1 MLKKLFLSIAMLWMV
16 SHSALAGNPQIVGDS
31 ELLADLTEQVGP
43 AVVNIDWENKVKV
56 KNNQG
61 DPFDDFFNFGFNF
74 GRRGNPFNKFYQ
86 DGEVPLSGAGSGVIV
101 DAKNGY
107 IITNEHVIHDANKNK
122 INITLLSGKKLT
134 GKVIGTDRKLDI
146 AIIKVNEPGLPEA
159 QLGNSEKLR
168 PGQWVIAIGNPYQF
182 SNTVTFGIIS
192 ALARNLDALDKNNL
206 IQTDAPIN
214 PGNSGGPL
222 INMKGEV
229 IGINVAIDA
238 RATGIGFAIPIN
250 AVKNIM
256 DDLIK
261 KGKIVRPWV
270 GIYMRNVDKEI
281 ADYLNLPIAQGVLVV
296 DVAEDSPAANAR
308 LQKYDVIRKIEGQTV
323 KDSKQLA
330 DLVAGYPVGKKISV
344 EYWREGKTEKTQIKI
359 GEQP

>member
-1 MLKKLFLSIAMLWMV
+1 MELQAKLLRVLEERVVEPLGSHQAVDVDVRVLSATSID
-16 SHSALAGNPQIVGDS
+16 LAQAVKAGRFR
-31 ELLADLTEQVGP
+31 ADLLYRLEGARVALP
-43 AVVNIDWENKVKV
+43 
-56 KNNQG
+56 
-61 DPFDDFFNFGFNF
+61 
-74 GRRGNPFNKFYQ
+74 
-86 DGEVPLSGAGSGVIV
+86 PLR
-101 DAKNGY
+101 
-107 IITNEHVIHDANKNK
+107 
-122 INITLLSGKKLT
+122 
-134 GKVIGTDRKLDI
+134 DRKLDI
-146 AIIKVNEPGLPEA
+146 AIIKVSESGLPEA

-270 GIYMRNVDKEI
+270 GVYMRNVDKEI
-281 ADYLNLPIAQGVLVV
+281 ADYLNLPVAQGVVVV

-308 LQKYDVIRKIEGQTV
+308 LEKYDVIRKIEGQTV

-330 DLVAGYPVGKKISV
+330 DLVAGYAVGKKVSV
-344 EYWREGKTEKTQIKI
+344 EYWREGKLEKTQIKI